1 MTLLRVRRFACGNV
15 NRPRRIFAAPFSQ
28 LTVPYARVTM
38 RLNHMLQRVE
48 LAPPGRAVPGSPP
61 NCTS

>member
-1 MTLLRVRRFACGNV
+1 M